1 MEIRAKE
8 LEINQVKENKTK
20 GTALRN
26 AWREERSTNEEKVME
41 EEANQQGR
49 AANPE
54 SEDCSRLY
62 LTSTFV
68 KRKKTPKLWRDGER
82 EMLQEMCHR
91 IKGKEDQ
98 CECCRAEE
106 NK

>member
-1 MEIRAKE
+1 MEIRGKE

-68 KRKKTPKLWRDGER
+68 KKEKKTKALERWRKR
-82 EMLQEMCHR
+82 NAPRNVSQN
-91 IKGKEDQ
+91 KGKG
-98 CECCRAEE
+98 RSV
-106 NK
+106 